1 VSIFTF
7 TQRPQLR
14 SPALVI
20 CLNGWVNAG
29 SAATLVAATLGGEKV
44 ADAEPDLLF
53 DYRVTRPTLDF
64 IEGVMT
70 TLVWPSISM
79 RWLPLA
85 ERDLL
90 VLSGTEP
97 NWNWKRLGNELSHLA
112 VELGVTE
119 QVSLGGIPWAWPHTR
134 PVQIIATAS
143 DRAHLPD
150 SDERPEGLLRVPS
163 AAVSTIEYM
172 IGGTGIPTVGF
183 YARVPQYVGV
193 EYPAAALALIRRLE
207 RHVGVDL
214 PTGNLEELA
223 EIQRNELDSV
233 SASRSDLKS
242 MVDQLEA
249 MVDAAKAVSGEELAA
264 EIERFLRGQ

>member
-1 VSIFTF
+1 
-7 TQRPQLR
+7 
-14 SPALVI
+14 
-20 CLNGWVNAG
+20 
-29 SAATLVAATLGGEKV
+29 
-44 ADAEPDLLF
+44 
-53 DYRVTRPTLDF
+53 
-64 IEGVMT
+64 MT
-70 TLVWPSISM
+70 SLVWPSISL

-90 VLSGTEP
+90 ILSGTEP

-214 PTGNLEELA
+214 PIGDLEDQA
-223 EIQRNELDSV
+223 NAQRASWTRSRPRAATSRAWSTSWKPWSMRPNRCRGKSWPPRSSGSSEVNEETPPT
-233 SASRSDLKS
+233 AC
-242 MVDQLEA
+242 
-249 MVDAAKAVSGEELAA
+249 
-264 EIERFLRGQ
+264 

>member
-7 TQRPQLR
+7 TQRPVLR
-14 SPALVI
+14 KPALLL

-29 SAATLVAATLGGEKV
+29 SAATLVADTLGGELL

-70 TLVWPSISM
+70 SLVWPGITL
-79 RWLPLA
+79 RLLPLE

-90 VLSGTEP
+90 ILSGTEP

-112 VELGVTE
+112 VEMGVTE

-207 RHVGVDL
+207 RHIEVEL
-214 PTGNLEELA
+214 PRGELEEHA
-223 EIQRNELDSV
+223 NAQRAELDSV
-233 SASRSDLKS
+233 AASRSDLKS
-242 MVDQLEA
+242 MIDQLEA